1 MRVRAQTNLVCKLN
15 DVVDRNKWVPLLHI
29 KLNFD
34 MYLKS
39 SKIQYVLY
47 FISVFP
53 AVKNPL
59 DFYKKYYNCIQF
71 IIQYWI

>member
-1 MRVRAQTNLVCKLN
+1 MYQYRLYVGYVFP
-15 DVVDRNKWVPLLHI
+15 WFLHM

-59 DFYKKYYNCIQF
+59 DFYKKNITRF

>member
-1 MRVRAQTNLVCKLN
+1 MMLFITIY
-15 DVVDRNKWVPLLHI
+15 KWVPLLHI

-47 FISVFP
+47 FIPVFP

-59 DFYKKYYNCIQF
+59 DFYKKKYLNATQSS
-71 IIQYWI
+71 QTVHEHVTD